1 MAEHCAIC
9 GCRVHRIGNTY
20 AQASIVGRRHVS
32 KHYYV
37 GERFFG
43 RAKNRRGMSLEGIFP
58 FCPWKREA
66 QFGVLC
72 YECHTELLFHPVLLP
87 EDVTHFAEL
96 VKRRGSARS
105 SRPKAAHRSLA
116 E

>member
-1 MAEHCAIC
+1 MLFVDRL
-9 GCRVHRIGNTY
+9 RVFIPQLAY
-20 AQASIVGRRHVS
+20 KDFVGV
-32 KHYYV
+32 V
-37 GERFFG
+37 GG
-43 RAKNRRGMSLEGIFP
+43 LSLEGIFP